1 MKEIT
6 LLFSL
11 LATITG
17 IGFLVNNPVS
27 ALRSRL
33 KTRKALN
40 LDKTYRTKV
49 SSLHT
54 LMEIPDF
61 CNVLWFLVSAGHN
74 LEQALRITVS
84 RTSGYLSSEFRQVI
98 EKVDY
103 GSVLQQE
110 LDLLASTAKSEPIRE
125 LATKLSVSIVNGSGL
140 ADQLAEFIT
149 SSSAKLRSKL
159 LDKAAKSE
167 TKMMIPLVFIIL
179 PITVVFALYPSV
191 VIIQESFN

>member
-1 MKEIT
+1 MKEVT
-6 LLFSL
+6 LLFTL

-17 IGFLVNNPVS
+17 IGFLVNNPVT

-40 LDKTYRTKV
+40 LEKTYRTKV
-49 SSLHT
+49 SSLNT

-74 LEQALRITVS
+74 LEHALRITVS
-84 RTSGYLSSEFRQVI
+84 RTSGCLSAEFRQVI

>member
-1 MKEIT
+1 MKEVT
-6 LLFSL
+6 LLFTL

>member
-17 IGFLVNNPVS
+17 IGFLVNNPVT

-33 KTRKALN
+33 KTRKAFN
-40 LDKTYRTKV
+40 LEKTYRTKV

>member
-6 LLFSL
+6 LLFTL

-17 IGFLVNNPVS
+17 IGFLVNNPVT

-33 KTRKALN
+33 KTRKALK
-40 LDKTYRTKV
+40 LEKTYRTKV

-84 RTSGYLSSEFRQVI
+84 RTSGYLSAEFRQVI